1 MRLGYQ
7 AETESLYIDVADGIS
22 AECVEICDGVD
33 PGFDSNGKLMGID
46 IDRVSSLPQVL
57 KIPDKLTIPVAAS
70 SNRDLSNG

>member
-22 AECVEICDGVD
+22 AECVEICDGVVLD
-33 PGFDSNGKLMGID
+33 FDSSGKLVGID

-57 KIPDKLTIPVAAS
+57 KIPDKITIPVETSGSPDS
-70 SNRDLSNG
+70 SDD